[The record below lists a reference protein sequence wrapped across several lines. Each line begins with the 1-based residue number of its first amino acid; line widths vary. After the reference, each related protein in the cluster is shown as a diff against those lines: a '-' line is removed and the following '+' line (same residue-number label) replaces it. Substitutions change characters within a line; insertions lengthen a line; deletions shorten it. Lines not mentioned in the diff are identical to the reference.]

1 MSVRKITTSEIAAVG
16 AILQDKEAIKIL
28 REIND
33 NIITEEDTKGK
44 RKNNE
49 VFNFVGFTSGDDI
62 YGEDPDEASEEFQN
76 KKGAIKRLVDA
87 GLVLEGFHIPLERKS
102 EKKFGDVRISNT
114 DDKIYKYKLTEEG
127 LTVLALVGN
136 NNNQENNNNNNNGS
150 KATATATTTTAAAAT
165 TAAVSKS
172 SSQGNQSN
180 NDNKPRK
187 FVLPERKEDIEAFKI
202 ARNKEIGLEDK
213 KEKA

>member
-28 REIND
+28 KEIND

-49 VFNFVGFTSGDDI
+49 VFNFVGFASGNDI
-62 YGEDPDEASEEFQN
+62 YGEDPDESSEEYQN
-76 KKGAIKRLVDA
+76 KKGAIKKLVDT

-102 EKKFGDVRISNT
+102 EKKFGDFRLSNT

-127 LTVLALVGN
+127 LTVLAVAG
-136 NNNQENNNNNNNGS
+136 QNNNNNSGS
-150 KATATATTTTAAAAT
+150 KS
-165 TAAVSKS
+165 VSKS
-172 SSQGNQSN
+172 SSQSAAGSQN
-180 NDNKPRK
+180 NNTSKSKQEIAD
-187 FVLPERKEDIEAFKI
+187 FKT
-202 ARNKEIGLEDK
+202 ARNKEIGLE